1 MKIELKFVCA
11 HSKNFGALPVG
22 GRRKAANMP
31 NAQEITP
38 AELRMQDKN

>member
-1 MKIELKFVCA
+1 MKTELNFVCA
-11 HSKNFGALPVG
+11 HPKNFGALPIG
-22 GRRKAANMP
+22 ERHYAANTP